1 MHLLLVED
9 DDKKANDI
17 CRFID
22 EEYSELINITRKRSW
37 QSGLI
42 EIFDSGEKY
51 KMILLDMSMPRYD
64 PDVGDVNEEFE
75 TFAGREFL
83 EEMDRCGIFI
93 PVCIITAFDY
103 FGENENMIN
112 YEQLDQ
118 NLLKKFSSFYV
129 GMVYFRSST
138 TNWRQKLKGF
148 LQMEDLK

>member
-17 CRFID
+17 YEFID
-22 EEYSELINITRKRSW
+22 DEYNQSVKITRKRSW

-42 EIFDSGEKY
+42 EMFDNGDVY

-83 EEMDRCGIFI
+83 EEMDRCNIKI

-112 YEQLDQ
+112 YEQLDKI
-118 NLLKKFSSFYV
+118 LLEEFPSFYK
-129 GMVYFRSST
+129 GMVYFHSST
-138 TNWRQKLKGF
+138 TNWRHKLKGF
-148 LQMEDLK
+148 LQMEG